1 MNKLKSTFVASFYLL
16 IIPIAGLA
24 VSYYVL
30 SSYTQTLGFSVIALC
45 IDKIISDAEIL
56 SACSQAQVTNI
67 YYLGVASVISAII
80 VFVLIFSFLFF
91 SLICGT
97 NRKLI
102 TSIFPFLIP
111 LSTFIIALQI
121 LVQGAILTYG
131 AYILESFLIGRVHYF
146 LIGAIGLGALF
157 GSLKLIGSL
166 FEIKRTLEMPVFAK
180 QVSKNDNQSLW
191 EFVKDIA
198 TKLNARIPDNIVI
211 GLEPTFFATSA
222 NIKLVNEN
230 TVIKGETLY
239 LSIILMKLFSKQQL
253 AAVIGHELG
262 HFSGKDT
269 AYSMKFAPVYSGL
282 TSSIN
287 TLDEGDSIVAVPAI
301 AMLSAMLDIFSRN
314 VSKISRSREFEADKI
329 GVSVSSNEDLAVS
342 LAKVS
347 IFASLWQKVRQENID
362 RLNEG
367 KISSNLSKVFEDSS
381 KYDFSVADINNLLE
395 EILNYKIIHPTD
407 THPPIKERFK
417 NIDFKSE
424 SLTIEKL
431 SYVGNSSEDL
441 LTNADDLEKD
451 LTLFEHKF
459 LVAVGFVAI
468 PENTENENH
477 NFLNLIY
484 SLVATMIGA
493 DGKIEQNEILSA
505 ESIGKKIFKGFDA
518 VELRNFCNNLETLPK
533 IADIVDLLGTT
544 LKDDDKQN
552 IYNYL
557 NEIAN
562 ADGDLADEEK
572 NLLLLIK
579 DSWNL

>member
-1 MNKLKSTFVASFYLL
+1 MFKSTFLASFYLL

-24 VSYYVL
+24 VSYYIL
-30 SSYTQTLGFSVIALC
+30 NSYTQTLGFSVTALC
-45 IDKIISDAEIL
+45 IDKIISDSEIL
-56 SACSQAQVTNI
+56 SACTQAQVTYI

-80 VFVLIFSFLFF
+80 VLILIFSFLFF

-97 NRKLI
+97 NRNLL

-121 LVQGAILTYG
+121 LAQGAILTYG
-131 AYILESFLIGRVHYF
+131 AYIFESFLIGRVHYF

-157 GSLKLIGSL
+157 GAFKLIGSL

-191 EFVKDIA
+191 DFVKDIA

-211 GLEPTFFATSA
+211 GLDPTFFATSA
-222 NIKLVNEN
+222 NIRLVNEN
-230 TVIKGETLY
+230 TVVKGETLY

-282 TSSIN
+282 TSSIKA
-287 TLDEGDSIVAVPAI
+287 LDEGDSIVSVPAI

-329 GVSVSSNEDLAVS
+329 GVSVSTSEDLAVS

-347 IFASLWQKVRQENID
+347 IFASLWQKVRQKNID

-367 KISSNLSKVFEDSS
+367 KISNNLCKVFEDSS

-395 EILNYKIIHPTD
+395 EILDFKITHPTD
-407 THPPIKERFK
+407 SHPPIKDRF
-417 NIDFKSE
+417 E
-424 SLTIEKL
+424 SIGYNSQELTIKKL
-431 SYVGNSSEDL
+431 SEVGNSLEDL
-441 LTNADDLEKD
+441 LPNPTDLEKD

-459 LVAVGFVAI
+459 LLAVGLAKI
-468 PENTENENH
+468 PEDTDNEHN

-484 SLVATMIGA
+484 QLVATMIGA
-493 DGKIEQNEILSA
+493 DGKIDQNEISSA
-505 ESIGKKIFKGFDA
+505 EKIGSRMFKGFDK
-518 VELRNFCNNLETLPK
+518 VDLRSYCDNLENLPN
-533 IADIVDLLGTT
+533 ITNIVDLLGAS
-544 LKDDDKQN
+544 LNNEDKSN
-552 IYNYL
+552 IYDYL
-557 NEIAN
+557 DEIAN

-572 NLLLLIK
+572 NLLLIIK
-579 DSWNL
+579 DVWNL

>member
-1 MNKLKSTFVASFYLL
+1 MFKSTFLASFYLL

-24 VSYYVL
+24 VSYYIL
-30 SSYTQTLGFSVIALC
+30 NSYTQTLGFSVTALC
-45 IDKIISDAEIL
+45 IDKIISDSEIL
-56 SACSQAQVTNI
+56 SACTQAQVTYI

-80 VFVLIFSFLFF
+80 VLILIFSFLFF

-97 NRKLI
+97 NRNLL

-121 LVQGAILTYG
+121 LAQGAILTYG
-131 AYILESFLIGRVHYF
+131 AYIFESFLIGRVHYF

-157 GSLKLIGSL
+157 GAFKLIGSL

-191 EFVKDIA
+191 DFVKDIA

-211 GLEPTFFATSA
+211 GLDPTFFATSA
-222 NIKLVNEN
+222 NIRLVNEN
-230 TVIKGETLY
+230 TVVKGETLY

-282 TSSIN
+282 TSSIKA
-287 TLDEGDSIVAVPAI
+287 LDEGDSIVSVPAI

-329 GVSVSSNEDLAVS
+329 GVSVSTSEDLAVS

-347 IFASLWQKVRQENID
+347 IFASLWQKVRQKNID

-367 KISSNLSKVFEDSS
+367 KISNNLCKVFEDSS

-395 EILNYKIIHPTD
+395 EILDFKITHPTD
-407 THPPIKERFK
+407 SHPPIKDRF
-417 NIDFKSE
+417 E
-424 SLTIEKL
+424 SIGYNSQELTIKKL
-431 SYVGNSSEDL
+431 SEVGNSSEDL
-441 LTNADDLEKD
+441 LPNPTDLEKD

-459 LVAVGFVAI
+459 LLAVGLAKI
-468 PENTENENH
+468 PEDTDNEHN

-484 SLVATMIGA
+484 QLVATMIGA
-493 DGKIEQNEILSA
+493 DGKIDQNEISSA
-505 ESIGKKIFKGFDA
+505 EKIGSRMFKGFDK
-518 VELRNFCNNLETLPK
+518 VDLRSYCDNLENLPN
-533 IADIVDLLGTT
+533 ITNIVDLLGAS
-544 LKDDDKQN
+544 LNNEDKSN
-552 IYNYL
+552 IYDYL
-557 NEIAN
+557 DEIAN
-562 ADGDLADEEK
+562 ADGDLAEEEK
-572 NLLLLIK
+572 NLLLIIK
-579 DSWNL
+579 DVWNL